1 MTSNIRPSKSQNAE
15 ECTPTVQRLM
25 RVAQEEHIPD
35 KGMSQWWFANGAE
48 RIDFD
53 HEQFTRTAT
62 TRFMPAIEY
71 RSSTRYLYRLPD
83 CSTVVLWTQADYT
96 EFDTYAGGITVPD
109 GYELW
114 INNEWLVLSNG
125 ISIESELG
133 NWPPATP
140 LHTVTADIASIIAT
154 HHRDIES
161 GEPAVKLEDY
171 GLQATEPD
179 DMEVENAIIDSSYD
193 SLRYE
198 YGRSVAD
205 QWAKEKRTAIH
216 QWMRRHNQQV
226 IDNQRKAGNR

>member
-1 MTSNIRPSKSQNAE
+1 
-15 ECTPTVQRLM
+15 M

-35 KGMSQWWFANGAE
+35 KGLSQWWFANGAE

-133 NWPPATP
+133 NWLPDTP

-171 GLQATEPD
+171 GLDATEPD